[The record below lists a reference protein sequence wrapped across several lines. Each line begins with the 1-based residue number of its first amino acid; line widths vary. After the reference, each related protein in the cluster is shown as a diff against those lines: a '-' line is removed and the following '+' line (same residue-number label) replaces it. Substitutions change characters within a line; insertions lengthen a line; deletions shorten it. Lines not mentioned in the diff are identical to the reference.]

1 MLILRRHSM
10 KMRSIGVILL
20 MVYLSILNFIFKPYV
35 QTKLN
40 LNNKNASFIVVISVF
55 SFGIGAIVMSIT
67 NYFDKKSDKK

>member
-1 MLILRRHSM
+1 
-10 KMRSIGVILL
+10 
-20 MVYLSILNFIFKPYV
+20 V